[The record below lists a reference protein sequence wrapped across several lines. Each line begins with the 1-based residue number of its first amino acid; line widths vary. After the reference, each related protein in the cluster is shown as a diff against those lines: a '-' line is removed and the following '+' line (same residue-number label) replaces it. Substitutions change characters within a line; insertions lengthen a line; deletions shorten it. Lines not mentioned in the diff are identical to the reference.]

1 MEKKMATSAEQLC
14 DELPEEFAQYMQE
27 LKDIPAGV
35 RPHYEELRQKFRR
48 LAVREGVRNRMSG
61 ILARRGGWYGRWV
74 TMHFVRNPHFYSN
87 MSFLVFNRS
96 RCNAR
101 SCQGGAKYSTL
112 TTRRK
117 KNVISEVDSLKVLC
131 KGKSFATKVSCCR
144 RQRTGN
150 QASTEQ
156 DGAGLDSY
164 SNGDA
169 ELQQAEHRS
178 KIEHRGASEQDGVK
192 NQRSIGN
199 GKFLETHSTAG
210 QEYPEDMQDGQSAI
224 GSGDQVQATSTLIDT
239 TLGGLASS
247 LPDLFGAHAKVI
259 LHCPSSDYP
268 SAIIGMGMKWMGGP

>member
-48 LAVREGVRNRMSG
+48 LAVREGV
-61 ILARRGGWYGRWV
+61 
-74 TMHFVRNPHFYSN
+74 SN